1 MVDDAL
7 ISDILSA
14 SAWVVGIA
22 WLLSF

>member
-1 MVDDAL
+1 VDDAL